1 MYITPYWC
9 GVISTLLVEA
19 VVCAALIAR
28 ATKTNWNV
36 GEDET
41 NEEQKKE
48 IRQMI
53 VTDFNEMTLEELEVI
68 NTSFGIT
75 YEIEDGKITGTN
87 KED

>member
-1 MYITPYWC
+1 MYIEPYWC

-28 ATKTNWNV
+28 AAKINWNV
-36 GEDET
+36 EDDET

-53 VTDFNEMTLEELEVI
+53 ITDFNEMTLEELLVI
-68 NTSFGIT
+68 NAAFGISCV
-75 YEIEDGKITGTN
+75 IEDGKITEEI

>member
-1 MYITPYWC
+1 MYIEPFWC
-9 GVISTLLVEA
+9 GVIATFLAEA
-19 VVCAALIAR
+19 VVCALLIAR
-28 ATKTNWNV
+28 STKANWNV

-53 VTDFNEMTLEELEVI
+53 ITDFNEMTLEELEVI
-68 NTSFGIT
+68 HTSFGIT